1 MSIFSRFGKKITSAA
16 TDYGSKAKR
25 VFHKGSKLVAD
36 QAGAVEKAS
45 DTVANIAGTVA
56 TGAAMIGLEP
66 VALAAGAVGASAK
79 GIGKVAGIIDTA
91 EAGRRALK
99 MSQNLGGDTL
109 RALRKG
115 DLMTAARSGVAAGK
129 SLETANIRR
138 SNLKKKIERL

>member
-1 MSIFSRFGKKITSAA
+1 
-16 TDYGSKAKR
+16 
-25 VFHKGSKLVAD
+25 
-36 QAGAVEKAS
+36 
-45 DTVANIAGTVA
+45 
-56 TGAAMIGLEP
+56 MIGLEP

-109 RALRKG
+109 RSLRKG
-115 DLMTAARSGVAAGK
+115 DLMSAARSGVAAGK